1 MSDSIDRLREIAER
15 CLSGQPLDEDMS
27 HWLGDSLEKYL
38 SQCAKTI
45 DDAFG
50 LNFPKGG
57 IPWWLEE
64 ANRMRDMA
72 LQELADLFFPDC
84 SITKNA
90 REIATMAERYAPRA
104 GDSNATG
111 RKCRE
116 VMRARSANIC
126 GWPSSPVP
134 PCPLASAS
142 CATSLL
148 PELERF
154 KIDRNHLTGIILP
167 RGQECFAQA

>member
-90 REIATMAERYAPRA
+90 REIATMAERYA
-104 GDSNATG
+104 
-111 RKCRE
+111 
-116 VMRARSANIC
+116 
-126 GWPSSPVP
+126 
-134 PCPLASAS
+134 AS
-142 CATSLL
+142 CWRFECDREEMPGGYAGTVREYLWLAFKSGAAM
-148 PELERF
+148 PIGERQL
-154 KIDRNHLTGIILP
+154 RNIIAP
-167 RGQECFAQA
+167 